1 MPLTAN
7 SLPSWAY
14 TCYSNLLYIHYT
26 FFVNTPQHV
35 YNKQRKAKKCENQP
49 MQSAALC
56 LLNMLNR
63 FVAIRCEQ
71 LLFIM
76 NCTFSISIT
85 LSSFIFFL
93 SIVLSLLLLHFYAVY
108 LNFCFI
114 MFVICSTAK
123 SIKVGLNLNIFFCVH
138 LFIYNFFW
146 NCFQLN
152 CIGYNGCFGSN
163 NPASFTSIPCITM
176 KVFLFLDFIC
186 SSA

>member
-1 MPLTAN
+1 
-7 SLPSWAY
+7 
-14 TCYSNLLYIHYT
+14 
-26 FFVNTPQHV
+26 
-35 YNKQRKAKKCENQP
+35 

-56 LLNMLNR
+56 LFNMLNR

-85 LSSFIFFL
+85 LSSFINFFFFFVI

-123 SIKVGLNLNIFFCVH
+123 SIKVGLNLNIFFLFCVH
-138 LFIYNFFW
+138 LFIYNFIFFFGIVFSW
-146 NCFQLN
+146 IALDIMAVLVPTIQLP
-152 CIGYNGCFGSN
+152 SL
-163 NPASFTSIPCITM
+163 
-176 KVFLFLDFIC
+176 LFP
-186 SSA
+186 S